1 VRVEEHLII
10 RSWFVVLLLRDENK
24 SYINLMYAQKPKKS
38 FSQSKE
44 GNKIFFNPGIYSCAV
59 DAFLEVSAHL
69 YSLNIFWQIAS
80 SPPRAANRIAGA
92 DLVKTITC
100 NIYSRADV

>member
-1 VRVEEHLII
+1 MKINPISISCTLKSQ
-10 RSWFVVLLLRDENK
+10 RSRL
-24 SYINLMYAQKPKKS
+24 
-38 FSQSKE
+38 SQSKE
-44 GNKIFFNPGIYSCAV
+44 GNKIFVNPGIYSCAV
-59 DAFLEVSAHL
+59 DALLEVSTHL
-69 YSLNIFWQIAS
+69 YSLNIFWQISS